1 MDNKKQII
9 KRLLLIFFG
18 VILFVSGALL
28 AGFGTSDRPDE
39 MVMYLGLFFIVIS
52 ITIVIFNFFKIFDA

>member
-28 AGFGTSDRPDE
+28 AGFGTSDRPDQ
-39 MVMYLGLFFIVIS
+39 MVMYLGLFLIVIS
-52 ITIVIFNFFKIFDA
+52 ITIVIFNFFKMFDA